1 MLQNILKISEVVLSI
16 LLILCI
22 LIQERGTGLG
32 GIFGGEGN
40 VYRSRRGIEK
50 ILFNF
55 TIILGVLFA
64 GIGIALILI

>member
-1 MLQNILKISEVVLSI
+1 MQNILKITEVIISI
-16 LLILCI
+16 LLIAVI

-32 GIFGGEGN
+32 GVFGGEGN

-64 GIGIALILI
+64 GIGIALILL

>member
-1 MLQNILKISEVVLSI
+1 MQQILKITEVVISI
-16 LLILCI
+16 LLVIVI

-32 GIFGGEGN
+32 GVFGGEGN

-64 GIGIALILI
+64 GVGIALILL